1 MINAFGML
9 SNLIKKMIVKKFSL
23 NFIKIIVTNYFFYFK
38 GVKLEVGNFLKLGRM
53 RFRVREINIEE
64 KKQDFV
70 EK

>member
-1 MINAFGML
+1 VINAFGML